1 MCSGKG
7 NAPGQ
12 TVVQDQISVL
22 ICTTVFLYSFY
33 GKTVWQVLKLQKLD
47 DCFKVCVLLSN
58 GLNMSIEGNI
68 LLVVWLLNGL
78 WPCPL
83 RSYGRHMHC
92 QVPLGKDMLFPAC
105 YWAPVTSSDSPGSVP
120 GVTLRQSKAAV
131 CESSSLSQ
139 YSSVLCQLVLVQTN
153 AAKGAPACLWDE
165 ILERQ
170 VKAKQAGSALHRQ
183 TWGLAK
189 AGLSAWLQELLLCG
203 TNNQPC
209 CRSSVC
215 CAFSC
220 FNLK

>member
-7 NAPGQ
+7 NAPGR

-58 GLNMSIEGNI
+58 GLNMSVEGNI

-92 QVPLGKDMLFPAC
+92 QVPLGKDMFFPAC

-120 GVTLRQSKAAV
+120 GVTLGQSKAASV
-131 CESSSLSQ
+131 SPPLCLSTVA
-139 YSSVLCQLVLVQTN
+139 YCASWYLH
-153 AAKGAPACLWDE
+153 
-165 ILERQ
+165 
-170 VKAKQAGSALHRQ
+170 KQMQ
-183 TWGLAK
+183 PK
-189 AGLSAWLQELLLCG
+189 VPQPVCG
-203 TNNQPC
+203 TK
-209 CRSSVC
+209 S
-215 CAFSC
+215 
-220 FNLK
+220 